1 MTTTTTLAQLS
12 TGIGLRY
19 VEQGTG
25 PEAILLLHG
34 WPDSWYSYRPILDGL
49 AAHHRV
55 FAIDQRG
62 FGESDRP
69 ASGYAIDDYAADAAA
84 FLDAVGVEAA
94 TIVGHSMGSFV
105 ARRVAQLHPGRVRR
119 LVLIGAAVSA
129 DNAVLREV
137 ADAIRDLPDPVPAD
151 FAREFAAGTLHAPIA
166 ESLFDGLVAECRKA
180 PAHVWRAAFAGLL
193 AFEDMPE
200 LGRIAIPTLV
210 VGGVHDALFSV
221 AEQRAVAAAIPG
233 ARLMLYPDAGH
244 CPNWEYPDRVAADID
259 SFVRGSD
266 VDGHR

>member
-1 MTTTTTLAQLS
+1 MTTTITRARLR
-12 TGIGLRY
+12 TGIRLRY
-19 VEQGTG
+19 VEQGSG
-25 PEAILLLHG
+25 PETILLLHG

-49 AAHHRV
+49 AARHRV

-84 FLDAVGVEAA
+84 FLDAVGVDAA
-94 TIVGHSMGSFV
+94 TVVGHSMGSFV
-105 ARRVAQLHPGRVRR
+105 ARRVAQLHPGRVHR
-119 LVLIGAAVSA
+119 LVLIGAAMRA

-137 ADAIRDLPDPVPAD
+137 ADAVRDLPDPVPAD
-151 FAREFAAGTLHAPIA
+151 FAREFAAGTLHAPIPQ
-166 ESLFDGLVAECRKA
+166 SFFDGLVAECRKA
-180 PAHVWRAAFAGLL
+180 PAHVWRAALAGLL
-193 AFEDMPE
+193 ALDDTPE
-200 LGRIAIPTLV
+200 LGRITAPTLV

-221 AEQRAVAAAIPG
+221 AEQRAVAAAIPD
-233 ARLMLYPDAGH
+233 ARLTLYPDAGH